1 MAIAGRVAIVPK
13 GDWSAN
19 ATYKR
24 LDAVTYNN
32 TLYFAKKEVPAG
44 TATSNTEYWSKS
56 IVGGVGAIATKEDAG
71 NVKPADGLSIAE
83 DGTLKV
89 SIDGTTLTMDQV
101 NNVIKLADTL
111 KEKING
117 AFPAANVVNNQ
128 ITTETGYALDAR
140 QANPNLDGTLAK
152 QVADLNGS
160 LNNNRDIIWSSPHTL
175 TPSVINKWVASDNF
189 ITLQPGKYILGFKA
203 HAVCNSDV
211 YIDTS
216 INTKEQSFIFY
227 EKNVNMPVSTITAGE
242 TGVTRSVTN
251 VFVATIDA
259 PIELYFLCYTSA
271 TITITYEIWAL
282 KLL

>member
-1 MAIAGRVAIVPK
+1 MEE
-13 GDWSAN
+13 N
-19 ATYKR
+19 
-24 LDAVTYNN
+24 
-32 TLYFAKKEVPAG
+32 LYEFD
-44 TATSNTEYWSKS
+44 YM
-56 IVGGVGAIATKEDAG
+56 II
-71 NVKPADGLSIAE
+71 NVESC
-83 DGTLKV
+83 
-89 SIDGTTLTMDQV
+89 
-101 NNVIKLADTL
+101 
-111 KEKING
+111 
-117 AFPAANVVNNQ
+117 
-128 ITTETGYALDAR
+128 
-140 QANPNLDGTLAK
+140 
-152 QVADLNGS
+152 LNGS
-160 LNNNRDIIWSSPHTL
+160 LNNNRDIIWSSLHTL